1 MFTLFIFSLLFIFY
15 TFIGYPA
22 LLYVRRRAHTVL
34 LPESDVTDKTIDI
47 VLVACNEARNI
58 RQKITNLLAMQYPQN
73 LFRII
78 VIDDCSD
85 DDTVE
90 IVEGFSSDKITL
102 LRNQRR
108 SGKAYGLNLAMQ
120 QATAELVFF
129 VDARQEIT
137 TNALRDLSAWFK
149 GDSKV
154 GAVSGELVL
163 RTDDGV
169 SSGIDFYSLYERFIR
184 STESVLGSVPGV
196 SGAVYMLR
204 RSLFMPIPEDTIL
217 DDVLIPMNALSAGYS
232 VKYDPRV
239 IAYDI
244 PSNDMHRERMRKIR
258 TIKGNY
264 QVLFRN
270 LHWTIPFAH
279 PASFVYFSHKVT
291 RLLAPFFALASLC
304 TALYFGYSGLML
316 GYLYAAG
323 LVAFLCAYP
332 ASIQFPKLLQFKIL
346 RIASAFVALNWFN
359 LLGFYE
365 YCFGYRA
372 KNWK

>member
-1 MFTLFIFSLLFIFY
+1 MLTLFIFCLLFVFY

-22 LLYVRRRAHTVL
+22 LLYFRRRAHTVL
-34 LPESDVTDKTIDI
+34 LPGSSVADKTIDI
-47 VLVACNEARNI
+47 VLVACNESRNI
-58 RQKITNLLAMQYPQN
+58 RQKITNLLAMQYPQH
-73 LFRII
+73 LFKII
-78 VIDDCSD
+78 VVDDCSD
-85 DDTVE
+85 DDTAD

-102 LRNQRR
+102 IRNQHR
-108 SGKAYGLNLAMQ
+108 SGKAYGLNLAMK

-137 TNALRDLSAWFK
+137 TNALRNLSAWFE

-163 RTDDGV
+163 RTGDGV

-217 DDVLIPMNALSAGYS
+217 DDVLIPMNAISAGYS

-239 IAYDI
+239 IAYDV
-244 PSNDMHRERMRKIR
+244 PSNDMQRERMRKIR

-270 LHWTIPFAH
+270 PIWTIPFLH
-279 PASFVYFSHKVT
+279 PAGFIYFSHKVT
-291 RLLAPFFALASLC
+291 RLFAPFFAIVSLLI
-304 TALYFGYSGLML
+304 AISFGFSGLLL
-316 GYLYAAG
+316 GYLYAAAFA
-323 LVAFLCAYP
+323 AFLCVYP
-332 ASIQFPKLLQFKIL
+332 ASAKFPELLKFKIL